1 MNERSRSRGSKAA
14 LVQELGEMIVRM
26 QDATQKYDEAVG
38 AVYGLG
44 PAERLCLS
52 LLWSG
57 PKTASVIARE
67 IRLTPAAVTAL
78 VDRLEARNYVR
89 RVADPTDRRKVL
101 VEAAEATHALARD
114 AYLPMAEAGAASL
127 TKHSE
132 AELRV
137 FAEILR
143 ESFAIQEQMTR
154 DFLARHN
161 QAKSSGGQARIR
173 APRSRS

>member
-1 MNERSRSRGSKAA
+1 MSEGHGSRGSKAA
-14 LVQELGEMIVRM
+14 LIQELGEMIVRM

-38 AVYGLG
+38 EVYGLG
-44 PAERLCLS
+44 SAERMCLS

-57 PKTASVIARE
+57 PKAASVIARE

-78 VDRLEARNYVR
+78 IDRLEARKYVR

-101 VEAAEATHALARD
+101 VEAAEATHALAMD

-127 TKHSE
+127 AKRSE

-137 FAEILR
+137 YAQILR
-143 ESFAIQEQMTR
+143 ESFAIQDQMTR

-161 QAKSSGGQARIR
+161 KGSRSDGPAGRQS
-173 APRSRS
+173 PRSRK